1 MERNQP
7 KGEKCA
13 GVNKAGTEKLVK
25 SLDIRYST
33 KGEDIEL
40 KNRVCSDVFW
50 SFFCPVFLPKP
61 LFLPFGMVMYSLSIV
76 CWKYGIECAFL
87 FYRGL

>member
-1 MERNQP
+1 MERNRP

-13 GVNKAGTEKLVK
+13 GVNKAETEKLAK

-40 KNRVCSDVFW
+40 KNRVCPAVFW
-50 SFFCPVFLPKP
+50 SSFSPVFHP
-61 LFLPFGMVMYSLSIV
+61 
-76 CWKYGIECAFL
+76 
-87 FYRGL
+87 